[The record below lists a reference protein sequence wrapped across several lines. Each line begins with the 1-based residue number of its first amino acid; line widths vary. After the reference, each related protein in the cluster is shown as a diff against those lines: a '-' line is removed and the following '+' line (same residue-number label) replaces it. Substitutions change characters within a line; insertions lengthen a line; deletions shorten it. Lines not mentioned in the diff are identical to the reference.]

1 MPHFSCLAAHGD
13 LVELRVRVLLVV
25 VTTGDDHQCLVVDA
39 VNQPMGV
46 INAARPKAR
55 EVFFQGLGFANA
67 LEGVAQAVFDQGVDA
82 LKGLAVLALPVFG
95 M

>member
-1 MPHFSCLAAHGD
+1 M
-13 LVELRVRVLLVV
+13 VV